1 MDDLERSAYHEA
13 GHAVATVLRGRKF
26 LRLVSIAA
34 SIAHRGNTLNR
45 SPGWNDAFVAWSG
58 PWAQA
63 HAEWSERPLDGDD
76 KGCTLDDD
84 LAAAFLNG
92 GQEDHH
98 IVEQHFASM
107 PWPSMRSGTE
117 RVWAMELT
125 RMWPAIT
132 QVAEWLLGGERVSD
146 QRIRDLTYIEMAFT

>member
-13 GHAVATVLRGRKF
+13 GHAVATVIRGRKF
-26 LRLVSIAA
+26 LRLVSIGA
-34 SIAHRGNTLNR
+34 SIAHRGNTFHR
-45 SPGWNDAFVAWSG
+45 PSGWNDAFVAWAG

-63 HAEWSERPLDGDD
+63 HAEWNGRPLDGEDEEFA
-76 KGCTLDDD
+76 LDDH
-84 LAAAFLNG
+84 LAAAFLIG
-92 GQEDHH
+92 GQEDSH

-117 RVWAMELT
+117 RAWSMELT

-132 QVAEWLLGGERVSD
+132 QVAEWLLDGERVTD
-146 QRIRDLTYIEMAFT
+146 QRIRDLTAVEMAFT

>member
-13 GHAVATVLRGRKF
+13 GHAVATVIRGRKF

-34 SIAHRGNTLNR
+34 SIAHRGNTFHS
-45 SPGWNDAFVAWSG
+45 SPGWNDAFVAWAG

-63 HAEWSERPLDGDD
+63 HAEWTGRPLERAGDEFTFED
-76 KGCTLDDD
+76 Y

-92 GQEDHH
+92 GHEDSQ

-117 RVWAMELT
+117 RAWSMELT

-132 QVAEWLLGGERVSD
+132 QVAEWLLGGERVTD
-146 QRIRDLTYIEMAFT
+146 QRIRDLTDLEMAFT